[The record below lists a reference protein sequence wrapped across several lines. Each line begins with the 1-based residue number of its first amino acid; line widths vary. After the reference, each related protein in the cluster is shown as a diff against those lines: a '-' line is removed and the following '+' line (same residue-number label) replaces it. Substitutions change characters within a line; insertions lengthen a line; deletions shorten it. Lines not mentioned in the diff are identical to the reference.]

1 METKK
6 IDITY
11 EFLHWADEYFT
22 EDKLNT
28 LLDLH
33 LVFENYQA
41 TLNPKLVSHIKVSH
55 FKCNLIRYCVFK
67 GYTFNPDY
75 LKSTVSEK
83 DHNNIKRTVDGI
95 EFIYFYIST
104 ERNTNSQNNKI
115 MVQKNMEARLV
126 ALGAEYGKKKAAI
139 ESQIRILRINR
150 EEQFR
155 SHNEIVS
162 QINIKIHQLEDE
174 LGKVKME
181 YHCSRSDI
189 YDCFAVNNPE

>member
-1 METKK
+1 ME
-6 IDITY
+6 
-11 EFLHWADEYFT
+11 
-22 EDKLNT
+22 
-28 LLDLH
+28 
-33 LVFENYQA
+33 
-41 TLNPKLVSHIKVSH
+41 
-55 FKCNLIRYCVFK
+55 
-67 GYTFNPDY
+67 
-75 LKSTVSEK
+75 
-83 DHNNIKRTVDGI
+83 
-95 EFIYFYIST
+95 
-104 ERNTNSQNNKI
+104 
-115 MVQKNMEARLV
+115 QKNMEARLV

-174 LGKVKME
+174 LDKVKVE